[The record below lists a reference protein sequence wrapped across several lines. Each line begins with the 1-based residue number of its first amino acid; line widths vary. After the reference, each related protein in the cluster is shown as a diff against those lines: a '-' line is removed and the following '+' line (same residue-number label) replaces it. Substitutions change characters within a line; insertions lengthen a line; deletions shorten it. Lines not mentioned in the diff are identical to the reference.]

1 MRRRTPTSTRPSRPG
16 PWSFRPRRS
25 HMSSS
30 SAQAG
35 RPRVRPCRRRYR
47 PRGHSPRADQV
58 LADGEVAARAP
69 AGKLA
74 ALVDWLEAE
83 CRRSGVRIETGHE
96 VTLEEVDGHEGPV
109 VHCTGSRPGRRN
121 FELATGAS
129 VATAAEVLSAER
141 QIAEPPP
148 SPVVVWDRSAVR
160 SVSGRGAAS
169 RPTAPWSARHA
180 DHVVACNWLARVTSV
195 RRTPP
200 ATTRS
205 RDRAT
210 QHDVRVDPRS
220 VTVENRYSGE
230 RRVIERCSASTLA
243 SFFPRTAS
251 GARRVDAS
259 RVQVTRSPHGRSTRR
274 CSKAPGRASL
284 GVGDGDTARSLPDD

>member
-1 MRRRTPTSTRPSRPG
+1 VRQPGTPR
-16 PWSFRPRRS
+16 
-25 HMSSS
+25 
-30 SAQAG
+30 
-35 RPRVRPCRRRYR
+35 
-47 PRGHSPRADQV
+47 
-58 LADGEVAARAP
+58 
-69 AGKLA
+69 

-129 VATAAEVLSAER
+129 VRDRRRGPLRER

-148 SPVVVWDRSAVR
+148 SPVVVWDPIGGPIGVGVAELLATHGAV
-160 SVSGRGAAS
+160 VSLVT
-169 RPTAPWSARHA
+169 P
-180 DHVVACNWLARVTSV
+180 DHVVGVQLARTGDIGPANARLQQRGVEIV
-195 RRTPP
+195 RRSTI
-200 ATTRS
+200 
-205 RDRAT
+205 
-210 QHDVRVDPRS
+210 VRVDPRS

-230 RRVIERCSASTLA
+230 RRVIEAVLCVDAGFLL
-243 SFFPRTAS
+243 PRTAS

-274 CSKAPGRASL
+274 CSKAAGSRFLSGLAMA
-284 GVGDGDTARSLPDD
+284 DTARSLPDD